1 MVRENKHCRWTTH
14 YSTEIFRIGE
24 KFLEWVDDAIS
35 PEAILESVTLYWLT
49 ETFPRAIY
57 PYRQVRFSRERSLL
71 LINYLKNYPPLP
83 IPASNDPRWYI
94 KKPFGFSS
102 FPMELAPVPRSWVE
116 TTGNLKYWERHQ
128 EVTVYSGKGPH
139 ADKYG

>member
-1 MVRENKHCRWTTH
+1 MVRENKHCRWTTQ

-71 LINYLKNYPPLP
+71 TNKLPQELPAAAYP
-83 IPASNDPRWYI
+83 
-94 KKPFGFSS
+94 G
-102 FPMELAPVPRSWVE
+102 E
-116 TTGNLKYWERHQ
+116 Q
-128 EVTVYSGKGPH
+128 
-139 ADKYG
+139 